1 MDLSSDEE
9 PPYAHV
15 NAPQKLKFKK
25 VTFKGEK
32 QQQQAESIVTAS
44 SSTSNYRRQCRSSD
58 RVSGSREF
66 AQDRLKR
73 LQSHL
78 KEKERVKN
86 EATSNKS
93 SRSHHHHHQRNSISS
108 RLANSKPSRNL
119 RSSIRN
125 AWEKPQALIDA
136 SNRVKK
142 SNSSFSTSSS
152 SANERLRQLR
162 VSLQQQQQQHQQQQQ
177 QQQGHQKQKEVKG
190 EHLNRETN
198 NNNNKKPPQ
207 NAARTEPEVE
217 PEPMDWEDDDV
228 SMAIL
233 QSLQRES
240 NDQDLP
246 ARRLDHMYFILD
258 TNVLIH
264 NLSFVKDLPKLV
276 LNGLAGSMIFIPY
289 IVIKELDRLK
299 AKHSDSEIN
308 RVAAIRAIHYLN
320 AKFDESRDIQ
330 AQSALDEADHLIDV
344 DTADDS
350 ILNCCLQLKEQVP
363 NSMLLTNDNNLRL
376 KANATSIRVSC
387 KSDLMSEYPD
397 IFDT

>member
-1 MDLSSDEE
+1 MDSSSDED
-9 PPYAHV
+9 PYAQLT
-15 NAPQKLKFKK
+15 APQKLKFKK
-25 VTFKGEK
+25 NAFKDEK
-32 QQQQAESIVTAS
+32 QQKQQSESIVTAS
-44 SSTSNYRRQCRSSD
+44 SSSSNNYRRQCRSSD
-58 RVSGSREF
+58 RVSGSKNL

-78 KEKERVKN
+78 KEKERGKS
-86 EATSNKS
+86 EAANNKS
-93 SRSHHHHHQRNSISS
+93 TRSHHHHQRSSISS
-108 RLANSKPSRNL
+108 RLANTKPSRNL

-142 SNSSFSTSSS
+142 SSSSISSSSS

-162 VSLQQQQQQHQQQQQ
+162 LALQQQQQH

-190 EHLNRETN
+190 EHFNRETN
-198 NNNNKKPPQ
+198 NNKNKSPQ

-233 QSLQRES
+233 QSLQREPGE
-240 NDQDLP
+240 QDLP

-308 RVAAIRAIHYLN
+308 RVAAIRAIHFLN